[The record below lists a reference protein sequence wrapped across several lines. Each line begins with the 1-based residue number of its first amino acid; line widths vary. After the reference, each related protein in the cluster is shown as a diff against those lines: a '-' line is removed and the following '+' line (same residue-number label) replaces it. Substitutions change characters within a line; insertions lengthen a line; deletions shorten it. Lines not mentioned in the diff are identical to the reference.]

1 MKKPDRFWLMLAVL
15 MLNAA
20 TIAAQPRKTPP
31 PLWKDGLYRS
41 AEDFRANRP
50 MTSWKETRGKWFYN
64 SESGITTIAEITLA
78 NGTPLSTDSIA
89 FICLNGITAL
99 RIPADSTLRSS
110 AVYAQLRYPG
120 RISYFQYEAGVIDT
134 VAIAAY
140 NPISGKPFRQ
150 ARLPRTTR
158 EYRERLF
165 VLETGEILPFSQ
177 ESLLSILSADPEVR
191 RAVSLLEDS
200 EEAPLREKL
209 LRAIE
214 VFNER
219 NGVKW

>member
-1 MKKPDRFWLMLAVL
+1 MPDRTWPLITFLLLYANL
-15 MLNAA
+15 LG
-20 TIAAQPRKTPP
+20 AQPRKTPP

-41 AEDFRANRP
+41 TEDFRANRP
-50 MTSWKETRGKWFYN
+50 LVTWKETRGKWFYN
-64 SESGITTIAEITLA
+64 PESGITTIAEIGYTS
-78 NGTPLSTDSIA
+78 GTPLSTDTIA
-89 FICLNGITAL
+89 LICLNGVTAL
-99 RIPADSTLRSS
+99 RIPPDSTLRSS
-110 AVYAQLRYPG
+110 AVYAKLQYPG

-158 EYRERLF
+158 EFRERLYI
-165 VLETGEILPFSQ
+165 LETGNTIPFSR
-177 ESLLSILSADPEVR
+177 ESLMSVMAADPEVR
-191 RAVSLLEDS
+191 RAVSLLEES
-200 EEAPLREKL
+200 EDVPLRDKL

-219 NGVKW
+219 NPVKW

>member
-1 MKKPDRFWLMLAVL
+1 MLAVL
-15 MLNAA
+15 MLLA
-20 TIAAQPRKTPP
+20 TITSAQSRKTPP

-50 MTSWKETRGKWFYN
+50 MVSWKETRGKWFYN
-64 SESGITTIAEITLA
+64 SESGITTIAEIALA
-78 NGTPLSTDSIA
+78 NGTPLSTDSIP
-89 FICLNGITAL
+89 FICLNGLTSL

-120 RISYFQYEAGVIDT
+120 RISFFQYEAGLVDT

-140 NPISGKPFRQ
+140 NPVSGKPFRQ

-158 EYRERLF
+158 EFRERLF
-165 VLETGEILPFSQ
+165 VLETGEILPFSP
-177 ESLLSILSADPEVR
+177 SALLSVLSSDPEVR

-200 EEAPLREKL
+200 EESPLREKL

-219 NGVKW
+219 NGVRW